1 MGEGGYMW
9 MSYYNPSFLAKD
21 LLALI
26 PQAAG
31 VAYIF
36 ENTIDYHVNYQTDL
50 TGLAG
55 FDGKYTYY
63 SNEFTSKYSELIGA
77 VGTYFNE
84 SGIEYSFDIYVNGV
98 KVHSQSGISEF
109 AGFRTIVLSKYIPVK
124 TGDKFKVV
132 FKNNALPFQA
142 YSRMHYVSG
151 MSFVSKD
158 GKSWSDITLE
168 NKTVCLKVYTVKDD
182 TKIINNKDIA
192 VDYAGG
198 SFFSVKVVTADGRA
212 VGAGD
217 VVKFKINGKT
227 YTVKKTAKK
236 FTLKAKL
243 KINGKLV
250 KANG

>member
-1 MGEGGYMW
+1 

-132 FKNNALPFQA
+132 F
-142 YSRMHYVSG
+142 
-151 MSFVSKD
+151 
-158 GKSWSDITLE
+158 
-168 NKTVCLKVYTVKDD
+168 
-182 TKIINNKDIA
+182 
-192 VDYAGG
+192 
-198 SFFSVKVVTADGRA
+198 
-212 VGAGD
+212 
-217 VVKFKINGKT
+217 
-227 YTVKKTAKK
+227 
-236 FTLKAKL
+236 
-243 KINGKLV
+243 
-250 KANG
+250 